1 VGGHYRK
8 TLLAD
13 SAPGFYMQTKILSQ
27 VNITNTGATLSAY
40 LDAAAEFSK
49 LERKHHTQTDNEHYP
64 LVYDMLVTVKPQ
76 FTYKFMTDP
85 NTGGTS
91 LRQENVN
98 FDCSTVPN
106 NWQTR
111 NAVRMAEFQR
121 KELREEAGVSD
132 ESIGKYAKNIR
143 FNMDPSMYG
152 VTYYPTV
159 GGGGTATATRIYAY
173 STIIPTPAVFQGG
186 VWDNNGVPTSTW
198 DYTELT
204 QMTKDPSTGVPTAA
218 DSFFLNVL
226 GAHSSSSAGGPY
238 DYISTLLAYN
248 QRRQTVRDKAT
259 AVAGGDTQFI
269 VTESPFFRIPEQDVS
284 EDAYVGITLDE
295 QDRPPYDRDAS
306 TSGTDD
312 SMLAQPVAQMNLSNA
327 SGLTSHTFRVQAPLG
342 LLKLDF
348 DPNTEYGERPID
360 LEFQLLGTYRME

>member
-1 VGGHYRK
+1 
-8 TLLAD
+8 
-13 SAPGFYMQTKILSQ
+13 MQTKILSQ

-49 LERKHHTQTDNEHYP
+49 LERKHHTQTDSEHYP

-76 FTYKFMTDP
+76 FQYKYTTDP
-85 NTGGTS
+85 ATGGTS
-91 LRQENVN
+91 LDQENVN

-159 GGGGTATATRIYAY
+159 GGGGSATAKRIYAY
-173 STIIPTPAVFQGG
+173 SSIIPSAAVFQGG
-186 VWDNNGVPTSTW
+186 VWDNGGVSTSTW

-204 QMTKDPSTGVPTAA
+204 QMTKDPATGVPTAA
-218 DSFFLNVL
+218 NSFFLNVL
-226 GAHSSSSAGGPY
+226 GAHSSSTAGGPY
-238 DYISTLLAYN
+238 SYISTLLAYN

-259 AVAGGDTQFI
+259 AVAGGDTQFV

-295 QDRPPYDRDAS
+295 QDRPPYDRDAG
-306 TSGTDD
+306 TAGTDD

-348 DPNTEYGERPID
+348 DPNTKYGERPID

>member
-1 VGGHYRK
+1 
-8 TLLAD
+8 
-13 SAPGFYMQTKILSQ
+13 MQTKILSQ

-49 LERKHHTQTDNEHYP
+49 LDRKHHTQTDNQHYP

-76 FTYKFMTDP
+76 FTYKRDQDP
-85 NTGGTS
+85 QSPAVGT
-91 LRQENVN
+91 LLEENLL

-132 ESIGKYAKNIR
+132 DSIGKYAKNIR
-143 FNMDPSMYG
+143 FNMDAGMQG

-159 GGGGTATATRIYAY
+159 GGGGTGTRTRIYAY
-173 STIIPTPAVFQGG
+173 SDIIPTPKVFKGG
-186 VWDNNGVPTSTW
+186 LWDNAGVSTSTW

-226 GAHSSSSAGGPY
+226 GSHSTATPGGPY
-238 DYISTLLAYN
+238 DFISVLLAYN
-248 QRRQTVRDKAT
+248 QRRQTVRDQAT
-259 AVAGGDTQFI
+259 AVAGGDTQF
-269 VTESPFFRIPEQDVS
+269 VVSESPFFRIPEQDVS

-295 QDRPPYDRDAS
+295 QDRPPYDRNATD
-306 TSGTDD
+306 GNDD
-312 SMLAQPVAQMNLSNA
+312 SMMAQPVAQMNLSNA

-342 LLKLDF
+342 LLQLDF
-348 DPNTEYGERPID
+348 NPNANYGERPID

>member
-1 VGGHYRK
+1 
-8 TLLAD
+8 
-13 SAPGFYMQTKILSQ
+13 MQNKILSQ
-27 VNITNTGATLSAY
+27 VNITNTAATLNAY

-49 LERKHHTQTDNEHYP
+49 LERKNHTQTDDEHYP

-76 FTYKFMTDP
+76 FAWKYTTDP
-85 NTGGTS
+85 AAGFSQLIDNTV
-91 LRQENVN
+91 E
-98 FDCSTVPN
+98 FDCRTAPN

-111 NAVRMAEFQR
+111 NAVRMASFQR
-121 KELREEAGVSD
+121 KELRDEAGVSD

-143 FNMDPSMYG
+143 FNLDPRMYG

-159 GGGGTATATRIYAY
+159 GGGGSATAKRIYAY
-173 STIIPTPAVFQGG
+173 SDLIGTPAVFQGG
-186 VWDNNGVPTSTW
+186 VWDNGGVSTSTW

-204 QMTKDPSTGVPTAA
+204 QMTKDPVTGVPTAA
-218 DSFFLNVL
+218 NSFFLNVL
-226 GAHSSSSAGGPY
+226 GAHSSSTAGGPY
-238 DYISTLLAYN
+238 DYISTILAYN
-248 QRRQTVRDKAT
+248 QRRQTVRDQAT

-312 SMLAQPVAQMNLSNA
+312 AMLAQPVANARLSNT

-342 LLKLDF
+342 LLQLVF
-348 DPNTEYGERPID
+348 DVNTDYGEKPID
-360 LEFQLLGTYRME
+360 LEFELLGTYRMQG

>member
-1 VGGHYRK
+1 
-8 TLLAD
+8 
-13 SAPGFYMQTKILSQ
+13 MQTKILSQ
-27 VNITNTGATLSAY
+27 VNVTNTGATLSAY

-49 LERKHHTQTDNEHYP
+49 LDRKHHTQTDSEHYP

-76 FTYKFMTDP
+76 FQYKREQDP
-85 NTGGTS
+85 NDPSVGQ
-91 LRQENVN
+91 LLEENVF

-159 GGGGTATATRIYAY
+159 GGGGSATAKRIYAY
-173 STIIPTPAVFQGG
+173 SSIIPSAQVFQGG
-186 VWDNNGVPTSTW
+186 VWDNGGVSTSTW

-226 GAHSSSSAGGPY
+226 GAHSSSTAGGPY

-295 QDRPPYDRDAS
+295 QDRPPYDRDAG
-306 TSGTDD
+306 TAGTDD
-312 SMLAQPVAQMNLSNA
+312 SMLAQPVAQMNLSNT

-348 DPNTEYGERPID
+348 DPNSQYGERPID